1 MNFTEDEIIDAL
13 ISDKLNE
20 MVKNGKIKA
29 IVLEEGTVS
38 LVYNDDRSVVVTNKI
53 KVEAK

>member
-29 IVLEEGTVS
+29 IVLEYGTVS